1 MSSLYKG
8 LSLHQF
14 KITKKLLLWQ
24 HKLLVGLFNNNLH
37 VNFASHKNKRVV
49 IKIKQ
54 RLKSLNKHSYQPPQ
68 NSFKNIINEIK
79 RRENIPISIISN
91 IL

>member
-1 MSSLYKG
+1 MISPYRIYK
-8 LSLHQF
+8 LDQSE
-14 KITKKLLLWQ
+14 ITKKLLLWQ